1 MVSAQTHVH
10 RDTGHRFMSV
20 VNNDCKEIRQIGVE
34 LGYWPGMLKNEE
46 KLFDVRS
53 GLMCDYNTIK
63 LATLLPGDGTI
74 YLVGTQEQWKSFKE
88 SFYPKEDA
96 E

>member
-1 MVSAQTHVH
+1 MNRSNI
-10 RDTGHRFMSV
+10 V
-20 VNNDCKEIRQIGVE
+20 VCFLALV
-34 LGYWPGMLKNEE
+34 MLLIANGRTCAE
-46 KLFDVRS
+46 D
-53 GLMCDYNTIK
+53 NPIK

-74 YLVGTQEQWKSFKE
+74 YLVGTQEQWKSFSE